1 MRAFRRGAEAQS
13 QLPATNCHFS
23 NLPFDQLYCIFH
35 SLIQMKGFPMKKTM
49 LLAVVLMTILTGC
62 SKKSQD
68 ILYSKNAPE
77 YTFFKTLADSVPAM
91 NPDQKVI
98 LVKLD
103 CGDISNFDIMPEF
116 YRAVN
121 GQLDLN
127 EIPARHIKNYIT
139 QIALSLADRNM
150 FMEDAKEAGIA
161 VADEDVEY
169 ELEQIWSNPQFGGSE
184 DAFRDYVESQGF
196 TMDLV
201 REDIRN
207 GLIFQSYLET
217 VIDPGIDVSEDLLK
231 QAYKEPVSASVRHIL
246 LSTQGQNEEQKTETR
261 AKMESILKRAKS
273 GEDFAKLAREYTE
286 DPGSKENG
294 GLYENFS
301 RGQMVPEFDYAAFTA
316 PVGSITDIVETQFGF
331 HIIKIIDRKSESRPY
346 EEVRDSLRE
355 NQLSSLRN
363 AAIEARIDELKS
375 KYNYNDDLLMDM

>member
-1 MRAFRRGAEAQS
+1 MRK
-13 QLPATNCHFS
+13 
-23 NLPFDQLYCIFH
+23 I
-35 SLIQMKGFPMKKTM
+35 M
-49 LLAVVLMTILTGC
+49 LLVMILITVFAGC
-62 SKKSQD
+62 SKNSD
-68 ILYSKNAPE
+68 DVLYSNKAPE
-77 YTFFKTLADSVPAM
+77 YTFFKALADSVPVM
-91 NPDQKVI
+91 NPDKKVV

-103 CGDISNFDIMPEF
+103 CGNITNFDIMPEF

-150 FMEDAKEAGIA
+150 FMDDANVAGIV

-169 ELEQIWSNPQFGGSE
+169 ELEQIWSNPRFGGSE

-207 GLIFQSYLET
+207 GLIFQSYLEN
-217 VIDPGIDVSEDLLK
+217 VIDPGIDVSEDLLRR
-231 QAYKEPVSASVRHIL
+231 AYKEPVSASVRHIL
-246 LSTQGQNEEQKTETR
+246 LATQGQNEEQRAETR
-261 AKMESILKRAKS
+261 AKMEGILKRARS

-301 RGQMVPEFDYAAFTA
+301 KGQMVPEFDYAAFSA
-316 PVGSITDIVETQFGF
+316 PVGSITDIVETQFGY
-331 HIIKIIDRKSESRPY
+331 HIIKIIERKSETRPY

-363 AAIEARIDELKS
+363 AAIEQRIEELKS
-375 KYNYNDDLLMDM
+375 KYNYNDETLMEM